1 MLSATRF
8 KLNAEEVESFMD
20 KFRLWTCK
28 IVSPSFLIETCL
40 CRYGWDDQ
48 YYEYD
53 DTGQYEGWVQDEYG
67 EWHQEHHQLNIIL
80 GLWVQT
86 LTHNKYSK

>member
-1 MLSATRF
+1 MSKHVELGVFTAGQVILCHATRPF
-8 KLNAEEVESFMD
+8 AG
-20 KFRLWTCK
+20 
-28 IVSPSFLIETCL
+28 FLIDSFL

-67 EWHQEHHQLNIIL
+67 EWHQEHHQLSIL
-80 GLWVQT
+80 QG
-86 LTHNKYSK
+86 S